1 MSILDQGIRDQIMD
15 TEGSVM
21 VSASA
26 GSGKTTIMV
35 SKIAKV
41 LSETN
46 NHKTVAAL
54 TFTNKATSEIKRKAI
69 KENIEKQI
77 VVLTNDSFVEN
88 EIIRP
93 FIRDAY
99 GAAYDKDFVISY
111 NDKVNTMM
119 EALRKLKTEKKL
131 VTYRN
136 SNKNLKFELAKK
148 ILEKSQ
154 ACREYISFKYK
165 MLFLDE
171 YQDSDIDMHNLFIY
185 MKDTLGLDLFIVG
198 DKKQAIYLWRGAQ
211 ENIFSLLEDNIE
223 NRFELAHN
231 FRSHFEIVNY
241 SNLIHDIDNFNKD
254 YVATGTE
261 RRVLVC
267 STSNFLE
274 SIVRLIEKNIID
286 ISKSITIISNKNEHA
301 KVISDY
307 LNDNLNEVGINF
319 VFVPRTPLDDGCMNS
334 HILKAIGSFVLDGNF
349 SIYDLIDIL
358 RLESTN
364 RIKKKLDGILSPLK
378 KYLPLQVSKTKNDI
392 KEPIV
397 TIFEKFNQEFGFEI
411 DEKEINLFLDAV
423 SNPYFTASFKNE
435 FGLHKVMTVF
445 SAKGLEFKQIISLSS
460 YYSDFSDIKQM
471 NNHYVCVTRAED
483 KVIMLESLEKEY
495 SKKIKQIIFEN
506 GISIANNIFTVID
519 HI

>member
-223 NRFELAHN
+223 NRFELTHN

-241 SNLIHDIDNFNKD
+241 SNLIHDIGNFKKD
-254 YVATGTE
+254 YVATE
-261 RRVLVC
+261 NRVLVC
-267 STSNFLE
+267 STYDDIE
-274 SIVRLIEKNIID
+274 SIVRLIEQDVID
-286 ISKSITIISNKNEHA
+286 ISKSVTIISNFNDDA
-301 KVISDY
+301 KFISDE
-307 LNDNLNEVGINF
+307 LNNLGYKF
-319 VFVPRTPLDDGCMNS
+319 VFIPKTPLDDGSANS
-334 HILKAIGSFVLDGNF
+334 HALKAIASFILDDNYYT
-349 SIYDLIDIL
+349 YDLIDIL
-358 RLESTN
+358 GLESTN
-364 RIKKKLDGILSPLK
+364 RNKKKLDKILNPIKEL
-378 KYLPLQVSKTKNDI
+378 LQTPKTKEILKLPVKDVF
-392 KEPIV
+392 K
-397 TIFEKFNQEFGFEI
+397 KFNKEFQFEI
-411 DEKEINLFLDAV
+411 DDTEINLFIDAIY
-423 SNPYFTASFKNE
+423 NPYFKASFINTSE
-435 FGLHKVMTVF
+435 LLKVMTVF
-445 SAKGLEFKQIISLSS
+445 SSKGLEFNQIISFTK
-460 YYSDFSDIKQM
+460 YYSDFSNINQM
-471 NNHYVCVTRAED
+471 NNHYVCVTRAEN
-483 KVIMLESLEKEY
+483 KVIMLESPEKEY
-495 SKKIKQIIFEN
+495 SKKINQIIFEN
-506 GISIANNIFTVID
+506 NLSIENNIFTEID
-519 HI
+519 HV